1 MSETK
6 DLISAAGKRAREL
19 FESKQYNC
27 AEASFLALNEVFCG
41 GIEPQT
47 AARIA
52 TGLGG
57 GLGASGGT
65 CGALTGCVL
74 AIGLIADSDPE
85 HLRKKTVYPLASV
98 LQERFQK
105 QFGSCCCRDLIRDKG
120 DERRAY
126 CRGITSVA
134 ATLCAEILIENTNKE
149 IE

>member
-6 DLISAAGKRAREL
+6 DLINAAGKRAREL

-27 AEASFLALNEVFCG
+27 AESSFLALNEVFGG

-74 AIGLIADSDPE
+74 AIGLLADSDPE
-85 HLRKKTVYPLASV
+85 HLRKKTIYPLAAD
-98 LQERFQK
+98 LQKRFQK
-105 QFGSCCCRDLIRDKG
+105 RFGSCRCSDLTRDMG

-126 CRGITSVA
+126 CKGITSVA
-134 ATLCAEILIENTNKE
+134 AALCAEMLLEHNNKE
-149 IE
+149 IK